1 MRAMAPLPF
10 GWSDLDGPTE
20 MAKVEALLVQMAGCL
35 PRQTLVNWKI
45 ITPYYGY
52 SSFHLQLAQ
61 KKWYMEQRK
70 RHATYKRIQHN
81 PNAA

>member
-1 MRAMAPLPF
+1 MRATAPLPF

-45 ITPYYGY
+45 ITTYDGY
-52 SSFHLQLAQ
+52 SSFPLQQLLQQLSQALS
-61 KKWYMEQRK
+61 RK
-70 RHATYKRIQHN
+70 EPKSPPT
-81 PNAA
+81 